1 MSPREHTQ
9 DCFRSVGAQMR
20 KQPVL
25 PGAGPGVR
33 EEFPGEKVASDGVL
47 KSIRF
52 LIAGESVH
60 Q

>member
-1 MSPREHTQ
+1 MK

-47 KSIRF
+47 KYIWF